1 MKYKKLLLAVCVLAV
16 LGLLLGTAVLV
27 VNGHVKAAARPYLL
41 SPEAAADL
49 VHTDCILVL
58 GCGVRPNGEPSLML
72 QDRLDMGLAL
82 YEAGAAPKL
91 LMSGDHS
98 RSDYDEVNAMKD
110 YVMDRGVPS
119 DDVFMDHAGFSTYE
133 SMYRARD
140 IFQAKKL
147 VIVSQEYHLYRAVY
161 DARQLGLDAWG
172 VAAEDM
178 GAEMD
183 YLFGVSQSTGLS
195 MDALTGIL
203 ESSAPSM
210 QALGFSFEETANM
223 AGLLDKA
230 GMDANGT
237 MSKMNKAL
245 VELAVGELDHRR
257 LAGILLP
264 ADVFMRR
271 LNLECGR
278 MRQHLHLPAF
288 AVVIRGE
295 NHHVLAAVRGVP
307 FTRDEPAAYLG
318 DIQRLF
324 QHMNMFV
331 RQLYIAAVLII
342 ESLVGE
348 NRPGAAFA
356 ECLPARFAVFI
367 GVGVDV
373 ASRFRIISCRA
384 ETFVRVDQM
393 CLPRESAVP

>member
-110 YVMDRGVPS
+110 YVMDRGVSS

-172 VAAEDM
+172 VAAEDI
-178 GAEMD
+178 
-183 YLFGVSQSTGLS
+183 S
-195 MDALTGIL
+195 
-203 ESSAPSM
+203 
-210 QALGFSFEETANM
+210 
-223 AGLLDKA
+223 
-230 GMDANGT
+230 
-237 MSKMNKAL
+237 
-245 VELAVGELDHRR
+245 
-257 LAGILLP
+257 
-264 ADVFMRR
+264 
-271 LNLECGR
+271 
-278 MRQHLHLPAF
+278 
-288 AVVIRGE
+288 
-295 NHHVLAAVRGVP
+295 
-307 FTRDEPAAYLG
+307 YLG
-318 DIQRLF
+318 QTMRDVREILARNKDFLYCLF
-324 QHMNMFV
+324 QP
-331 RQLYIAAVLII
+331 
-342 ESLVGE
+342 E
-348 NRPGAAFA
+348 P
-356 ECLPARFAVFI
+356 
-367 GVGVDV
+367 
-373 ASRFRIISCRA
+373 
-384 ETFVRVDQM
+384 TFLGDAIPVSGDGD
-393 CLPRESAVP
+393 LSNG